1 MFCLGVV
8 PYLTQCLFFTV
19 ISCLDDAT
27 TNVWNFTI
35 LQKKFK
41 QSRYEA
47 HKSPQNE
54 ENWNKFRSIRNQLKK
69 VIKKAKTVFV
79 EKALLS
85 KRPKDVWKTIHRI
98 LYPSPQ
104 PLRIDPNQLNKH
116 FASTAERV
124 VASSPL
130 ERDDLYSLLASL
142 PQDSNSPFQFR
153 HVTYREVLNEIKHLR
168 SDCSTGPDNIPCKF
182 IKLVANHLAS
192 PVTHIINN
200 CIAKQIFPLL
210 WKTARI
216 SPIPKVDDPRENDD
230 YRPISILCV
239 LSKVYER
246 LALRQMAD
254 FLGNNAIFNPNNS
267 AYRRGHST
275 TTTMLAIRDDIL
287 RAMKR
292 GEVTVA
298 VLADFLKAFDTVVYQ
313 TVLSK
318 LHRLGFSKTSLKWII
333 SYLTDRIQ
341 YVQVDD
347 RSYTSMIYLTCCLE
361 KLLVISMRMIL
372 LSTVTVSH
380 LIYNNVNRNCN
391 VHSITCLLGLKN
403 VTLH

>member
-1 MFCLGVV
+1 M
-8 PYLTQCLFFTV
+8 
-19 ISCLDDAT
+19 
-27 TNVWNFTI
+27 
-35 LQKKFK
+35 
-41 QSRYEA
+41 
-47 HKSPQNE
+47 
-54 ENWNKFRSIRNQLKK
+54 KK

-79 EKALLS
+79 EKALSS
-85 KRPKDVWKTIHRI
+85 KRPKDVWKTTHRI

-153 HVTYREVLNEIKHLR
+153 QVTYREVLNEIKHLR
-168 SDCSTGPDNIPCKF
+168 SDFSTGPDNIPCKF
-182 IKLVANHLAS
+182 IKLVANHVAS
-192 PVTHIINN
+192 PVSHIINN
-200 CIAKQIFPLL
+200 CIAKQIFPSL

-216 SPIPKVDDPRENDD
+216 SPITKADDPRENDD
-230 YRPISILCV
+230 YRPISTLCV

-254 FLGNNAIFNPNNS
+254 FLENNAIFNPSNS

-298 VLADFLKAFDTVVYQ
+298 VLADFSKAFDTVAYQ

-347 RSYTSMIYLTCCLE
+347 RFSDCVDVTSGVPQGSILGPILFNLYLNDLPDM
-361 KLLVISMRMIL
+361 LP
-372 LSTVTVSH
+372 
-380 LIYNNVNRNCN
+380 
-391 VHSITCLLGLKN
+391 
-403 VTLH
+403 

>member
-168 SDCSTGPDNIPCKF
+168 SDCSTGPDNTPCKF

-292 GEVTVA
+292 R
-298 VLADFLKAFDTVVYQ
+298 
-313 TVLSK
+313 SNCCS
-318 LHRLGFSKTSLKWII
+318 FS
-333 SYLTDRIQ
+333 
-341 YVQVDD
+341 
-347 RSYTSMIYLTCCLE
+347 
-361 KLLVISMRMIL
+361 
-372 LSTVTVSH
+372 
-380 LIYNNVNRNCN
+380 
-391 VHSITCLLGLKN
+391 GLFES
-403 VTLH
+403 V